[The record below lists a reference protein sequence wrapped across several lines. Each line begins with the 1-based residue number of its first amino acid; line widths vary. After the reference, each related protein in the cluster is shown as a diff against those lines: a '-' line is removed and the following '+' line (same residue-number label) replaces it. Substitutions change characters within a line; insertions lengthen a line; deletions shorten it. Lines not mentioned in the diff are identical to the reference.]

1 LLDVSLYEKYIKIS
15 IYIFLMLSAQE
26 LILNGPLYATHR
38 KNGNMVY
45 LGKLIC
51 FEKHT
56 KYHQY
61 YFEKLG
67 ALRISIENIS
77 NPIFIDISPSLC
89 DTIDEC
95 TENCCLCLPESNI
108 EPFYYSK

>member
-1 LLDVSLYEKYIKIS
+1 
-15 IYIFLMLSAQE
+15 MLSTEE
-26 LILNGPLYATHR
+26 LLLNGPLYATYR

-45 LGKLIC
+45 LGKLVC
-51 FEKHT
+51 FEKHP

-77 NPIFIDISPSLC
+77 NPIFIDISPSFC

-95 TENCCLCLPESNI
+95 IETSCLCWPLPESHI
-108 EPFYYSK
+108 EPVYSSK

>member
-1 LLDVSLYEKYIKIS
+1 
-15 IYIFLMLSAQE
+15 MLSAEE
-26 LILNGPLYATHR
+26 LLMDGSLYASYR

-45 LGKLIC
+45 LGKLLA
-51 FEKHT
+51 FEKHL

-67 ALRISIENIS
+67 ALRISVENIS
-77 NPIFIDISPSLC
+77 NPIFVDISPSFF

-95 TENCCLCLPESNI
+95 IETNCWCWSFPEDNLKTV
-108 EPFYYSK
+108 YSSK